1 VQKVDSTPKGA
12 KIVYDIELRIYS
24 TARRA
29 FEVPAD
35 VQTLGLITGHPG
47 PYCGPFN
54 VLFIGQAT
62 CLFGRPETIRI
73 K

>member
-1 VQKVDSTPKGA
+1 
-12 KIVYDIELRIYS
+12 
-24 TARRA
+24 
-29 FEVPAD
+29 
-35 VQTLGLITGHPG
+35 LITGHPG

>member
-1 VQKVDSTPKGA
+1 MNP
-12 KIVYDIELRIYS
+12 
-24 TARRA
+24 
-29 FEVPAD
+29 
-35 VQTLGLITGHPG
+35 

-62 CLFGRPETIRI
+62 CLFGRPETIAT